1 MSADEV
7 IDHYKHHPSI
17 KLINDQVNNNQQF
30 NFTPVNDTTTKKK
43 LKSLQ
48 TNKASGFDNIPP
60 KFLKIGATHLS
71 QSLTPILNNSINTRI
86 FPNYNKI
93 AEVSPLYKTIGSTFK
108 TKLQAS

>member
-17 KLINDQVNNNQQF
+17 KLINDL
-30 NFTPVNDTTTKKK
+30 TPVNDTTTKKK

-60 KFLKIGATHLS
+60 KFL
-71 QSLTPILNNSINTRI
+71 IN
-86 FPNYNKI
+86 FQNKTTGLL
-93 AEVSPLYKTIGSTFK
+93 VS
-108 TKLQAS
+108 

>member
-71 QSLTPILNNSINTRI
+71 QSLTPS
-86 FPNYNKI
+86 
-93 AEVSPLYKTIGSTFK
+93 
-108 TKLQAS
+108 